1 MFLVVVVRWYIDSY
15 DYVYI
20 YLFICKFENQSI
32 FFNFIRLKERF
43 FSEIYLIFE

>member
-1 MFLVVVVRWYIDSY
+1 MFLVVVVMWYIDSY

-32 FFNFIRLKERF
+32 F
-43 FSEIYLIFE
+43 LIL